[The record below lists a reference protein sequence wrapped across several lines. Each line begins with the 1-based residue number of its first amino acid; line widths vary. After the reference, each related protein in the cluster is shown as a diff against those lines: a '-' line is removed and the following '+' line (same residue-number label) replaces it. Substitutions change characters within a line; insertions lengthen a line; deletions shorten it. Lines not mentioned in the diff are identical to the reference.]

1 MRNYDIVVI
10 GGGPAGLAAA
20 KSASENGCRSILLIE
35 RDTKLGGILNQ
46 CIHNGFGLAHFGEE
60 LTGPEYAH
68 RAIEELKR
76 DAPGVEILLD
86 TFVADFSTEKKEL
99 NLDTAEYESRK
110 VNTIYAMNNKDGYFE
125 ITAKAVILAMG
136 CREKARGA
144 LAIPGTRPAGVMTAG
159 LAQHYVNIDGYMVGR
174 KVVILGSGDI
184 GLIMARRMVLEGA
197 EVLACIEIAPQPGGL
212 ARNITQ
218 CLEDYGIPLYLS
230 QTVTAIHGKDRL
242 CGITVSQV
250 DQNYTPIPGTEREIE
265 CDTLLLSCG
274 LIPENE
280 LSRKAGLSIDPKTGG
295 PFASESL
302 ETSAP
307 GIFACGNVLHVHDL
321 ADNVTKEA
329 IVAGKAAAL
338 YVSGEAETTS
348 REAIDHPKVFPRKV
362 VKPPEKT
369 ESESKETSG
378 DTAVR
383 RMTCIICPRGCQLSV
398 TLTDPPLVSGNSCP
412 RGEEYAIAEV
422 SHPMRT
428 LTTTIRVRN
437 EDGTLGRISVK
448 SKGEIPKEEIFK
460 LAGKIHHTILQAPVK
475 VGDEVLPGVIATSGT

>member
-1 MRNYDIVVI
+1 MRSYDIVVI

-20 KSASENGCRSILLIE
+20 KSAYENGCTSILLIE

-60 LTGPEYAH
+60 LTGPEYAF
-68 RAIEELKR
+68 RAMEDLKH

-86 TFVADFSTEKKEL
+86 TFVMEITPEK
-99 NLDTAEYESRK
+99 
-110 VNTIYAMNNKDGYFE
+110 TIYAMNKQDGYFE
-125 ITAKAVILAMG
+125 IQAKAIILAMG

-159 LAQHYVNIDGYMVGR
+159 LAQHYVNMDGYMVGR

-197 EVLACIEIAPQPGGL
+197 DVLACIEIAPQPGGL

-218 CLEDYGIPLYLS
+218 CLEDYGIPLYLR

-242 CGITVSQV
+242 CGITVSEV
-250 DQNYTPIPGTEREIE
+250 DDKYTPIPGTEREIE

-280 LSRKAGLSIDPKTGG
+280 LSRKAGLAIDPKTGG

-302 ETSAP
+302 ETSVS

-321 ADNVTKEA
+321 ADNVTKESIA
-329 IVAGKAAAL
+329 AGKAAAL
-338 YVSGEAETTS
+338 YVSGEKETTS
-348 REAIDHPKVFPRKV
+348 ADALSNPKVFPGKV
-362 VKPPEKT
+362 AKPV
-369 ESESKETSG
+369 SENAEETSIG
-378 DTAVR
+378 ADKGVR
-383 RMTCIICPRGCQLSV
+383 RMTCIICPRGCQLTV
-398 TLTDPPLVSGNSCP
+398 TLEDEPKVSGNSCP
-412 RGEEYAIAEV
+412 RGEEYAIAEIT
-422 SHPMRT
+422 HPMRT
-428 LTTTIRVRN
+428 LTTTIRVKL
-437 EDGTLGRISVK
+437 EDGTIGRVSVK
-448 SKGEIPKEEIFK
+448 SKGEIPKEEIFT
-460 LAGKIHHTILQAPVK
+460 LAEKIHHTIIESPVH
-475 VGDEVLPGVIATSGT
+475 VGDEVLPGVIATSPTCSKA

>member
-1 MRNYDIVVI
+1 MKNYAYDIVVI

-20 KSASENGCRSILLIE
+20 KSAYENGCTSVLLIE

-60 LTGPEYAH
+60 LTGPEYAF
-68 RAIEELKR
+68 RAIKELEEE
-76 DAPGVEILLD
+76 ASGVEVLLD
-86 TFVADFSTEKKEL
+86 TYVMEITSDKK
-99 NLDTAEYESRK
+99 
-110 VNTIYAMNNKDGYFE
+110 IFAMNRKDGYFE
-125 ITAKAVILAMG
+125 VQAKSIVLAMG

-197 EVLACIEIAPQPGGL
+197 DVLACIEIAPQPGGL

-218 CLEDYGIPLYLS
+218 CLEDYGIPLYLR
-230 QTVTAIHGKDRL
+230 QTVTSIHGRERL
-242 CGITVSQV
+242 TGITVSEV
-250 DQNYTPIPGTEREIE
+250 DEKYTPVPGTEREIE

-280 LSRKAGLSIDPKTGG
+280 LSRKAGLAIDQKTGG

-302 ETSAP
+302 ESSVP

-329 IVAGKAAAL
+329 IAAGKSAAR
-338 YVSGEAETTS
+338 YVSGECPSTS
-348 REAIDHPKVFPRKV
+348 ESALTSPKVFPGKV
-362 VKPPEKT
+362 VKPV
-369 ESESKETSG
+369 ETSVSDTELDG
-378 DTAVR
+378 DKGVR

-398 TLTDPPLVSGNSCP
+398 TLEENPVVTGNSCP
-412 RGEEYAIAEV
+412 RGEAYAIAEIT
-422 SHPMRT
+422 HPMRT
-428 LTTTIRVRN
+428 LTTTIRVRL
-437 EDGTLGRISVK
+437 EDGSIGRISVK
-448 SKGEIPKEEIFK
+448 TKDEIPKEEIFHY
-460 LAGKIHHTILQAPVK
+460 AEKIHHTILTAPVQ
-475 VGDEVLPGVIATSGT
+475 VGEEVLPGVVATSGT

>member
-1 MRNYDIVVI
+1 MKNYDIVVI

-20 KSASENGCRSILLIE
+20 ASAFENGCSSVLLIE

-46 CIHNGFGLAHFGEE
+46 CIHNGFGLGHYGEE

-68 RAIEELKR
+68 RAMEELKEK
-76 DAPGVEILLD
+76 APGVDVLLD
-86 TFVADFSTEKKEL
+86 TFVMEITPEKK
-99 NLDTAEYESRK
+99 
-110 VNTIYAMNNKDGYFE
+110 IYAMNKKDGYFE
-125 ITAKAVILAMG
+125 ISAKAIILAMG

-159 LAQHYVNIDGYMVGR
+159 LAQHYVNMDGFMVGR

-197 EVLACIEIAPQPGGL
+197 KVLACIEIAPQPGGL

-230 QTVTAIHGKDRL
+230 QTITSIHGKERL
-242 CGITVSQV
+242 TGITVSKVDSKYQV
-250 DQNYTPIPGTEREIE
+250 IPGTEWDIE

-280 LSRKAGLSIDPKTGG
+280 LSRKAGVPIDPKTGG

-302 ETSAP
+302 ETGIP

-329 IVAGKAAAL
+329 IKAGKAAAL
-338 YVSGEAETTS
+338 YVLGEAETTAKD
-348 REAIDHPKVFPRKV
+348 AIDNPKVFPGKV
-362 VKPPEKT
+362 IKPLNENEDEKD
-369 ESESKETSG
+369 EDG
-378 DTAVR
+378 DVR
-383 RMTCIICPRGCQLSV
+383 HMTCIICPRGCRLSV
-398 TLTDPPLVSGNSCP
+398 KLSEPPVVTGNSCP

-422 SHPMRT
+422 THPMRT

-437 EDGTLGRISVK
+437 EDGTLGRVSVK
-448 SKGEIPKEEIFK
+448 SKGEIPKEEIFQ
-460 LAGKIHHTILQAPVK
+460 LASKVHKTIIDAPVS
-475 VGDEVLPGVIATSGT
+475 VGDEVLPGIVATSST

>member
-1 MRNYDIVVI
+1 MRSYDIVVI

-20 KSASENGCRSILLIE
+20 KSAYENGCHSVLLIE
-35 RDTKLGGILNQ
+35 RDTRLGGILNQ

-68 RAIEELKR
+68 RAMVELQET
-76 DAPGVEILLD
+76 ASGVEILLD
-86 TFVADFSTEKKEL
+86 TFVMEITPDK
-99 NLDTAEYESRK
+99 
-110 VNTIYAMNNKDGYFE
+110 TIYAMNKTDGYFE
-125 ITAKAVILAMG
+125 ISAKAIILAMG

-197 EVLACIEIAPQPGGL
+197 RVLACIEIAPQPGGL

-218 CLEDYGIPLYLS
+218 CLEDYGIPLYLR
-230 QTVTAIHGKDRL
+230 QTVTAIHGKERL
-242 CGITVSQV
+242 TGITVSEV
-250 DQNYTPIPGTEREIE
+250 DESYTPIPGTEREIE

-280 LSRKAGLSIDPKTGG
+280 LSRKAGLLIDPKTGG

-302 ETSAP
+302 ETSVP

-329 IVAGKAAAL
+329 IEAGRAAAL
-338 YVSGEAETTS
+338 FVGGEKKTTS
-348 REAIDHPKVFPRKV
+348 KEAIDNPKVFPRKV
-362 VKPPEKT
+362 VKPFEETKP
-369 ESESKETSG
+369 ETSDDG
-378 DTAVR
+378 AYGVR

-398 TLTDPPLVSGNSCP
+398 VLSDPPVVSGNSCP

-422 SHPMRT
+422 THPMRT
-428 LTTTIRVRN
+428 LTTTIRVRY
-437 EDGTLGRISVK
+437 EDGHIGRISVK
-448 SKGEIPKEEIFK
+448 SKGEIPKEK
-460 LAGKIHHTILQAPVK
+460 LFELAAKIHHTILDAPVQ
-475 VGDEVLPGVIATSGT
+475 VGDEVLPGVLATSAT